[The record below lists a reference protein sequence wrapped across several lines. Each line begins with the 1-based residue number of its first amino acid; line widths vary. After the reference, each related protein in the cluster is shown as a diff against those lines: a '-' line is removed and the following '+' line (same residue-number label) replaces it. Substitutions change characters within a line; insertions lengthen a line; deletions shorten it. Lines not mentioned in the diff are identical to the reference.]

1 MSIFSNF
8 YSLMIHDSKSVETY
22 NFNGDDLAFD
32 YLIHRITGKYG
43 MRILKQEEDRFQLLF
58 EGSYFVPTSSLED
71 MVTSRCL
78 INVER
83 FEEGELKVTSFEK
96 LISPFNHERKSFD
109 RVVQCKLN
117 TFMAYLHRENNIKT
131 AN

>member
-8 YSLMIHDSKSVETY
+8 YSLMIHDSKSVETF
-22 NFNGDDLAFD
+22 NFDGDEMAFD
-32 YLIHRITGKYG
+32 YLIHRIAGKYG
-43 MRILKQEEDRFQLLF
+43 MRILKQEENRFQLLF
-58 EGSYFVPTSSLED
+58 EGSSFVPLSSMEE

-83 FEEGELKVTSFEK
+83 IEEGELKITSFEK
-96 LISPFNHERKSFD
+96 LISPFNYERKSFD

-117 TFMAYLHRENNIKT
+117 SFMAYLHYENNTKVT
-131 AN
+131 N